1 MYLNEEGELGISYY
15 KHAIT
20 YSQAGC
26 FDQAIFYAQLAK
38 KHLKDALLIEESVI
52 INLSCL
58 LKLSRVD

>member
-1 MYLNEEGELGISYY
+1 LGISYY
-15 KHAIT
+15 KHSIT